1 MQSTREDLDSIPDQY
16 LETIAHYLMGL
27 RNLSKEEDLSKP
39 QLRPSLQDIPI
50 HVSMM
55 THFLIAGDRYRLLRD
70 PRKPRIPA
78 FVCALGA
85 WVFAVCIVLP
95 YPIYTTYLDLE
106 DYKKDHFHGLGLC
119 LGNLIDDI
127 QQYMRG
133 LFLIT
138 YIAPL
143 TITAYIYVKAS
154 RELQNQEEPFPVTMF
169 ETRTKAS
176 SRHNSDTSNDVIA
189 RLQRSFRDGKH
200 QSESLTTTGTMGI
213 SGLSTV
219 YDLYETELDVRK
231 EKRNQKYLIFM
242 VSVFAILLC
251 PLMVL
256 RLAKLALVETYEN
269 SGHFDITYTMFVW
282 LGFSSTV
289 TTPFLYA
296 SWQMSRSTK
305 ARLKSYF
312 QSSSRRLTL
321 ACEEG
326 VKRST
331 RHVHDHVGVAN
342 VAYTQQGHAD
352 SVSVSNDEKENLRDG
367 NLCHASP
374 DLLVNASVHTE

>member
-1 MQSTREDLDSIPDQY
+1 MQSTRKDLDSIPDQY

-39 QLRPSLQDIPI
+39 QLRPSDIPI

-176 SRHNSDTSNDVIA
+176 SRHNSDTSNDVM
-189 RLQRSFRDGKH
+189 SFRDGKH

-296 SWQMSRSTK
+296 SWQMSRPTK
-305 ARLKSYF
+305 ERLKSYF
-312 QSSSRRLTL
+312 RSSSRRLTL

-326 VKRST
+326 VRRST

-342 VAYTQQGHAD
+342 VAYTQQGRAD
-352 SVSVSNDEKENLRDG
+352 SVSVSNDEKENFRGG
-367 NLCHASP
+367 NLYHASP